1 MLNDL
6 GPIKLTGPRGLRVA
20 NAILEHYAAILWAV
34 TALTIAYLMLLPPS
48 GDLLIAFR
56 WADLE
61 ALQGHFPATLSD
73 IWLSRGVGYKLAV
86 YICEGLARLR
96 L

>member
-6 GPIKLTGPRGLRVA
+6 GPIKLTGPRALRVA
-20 NAILEHYAAILWAV
+20 NAILEHYGAILWAV
-34 TALTIAYLMLLPPS
+34 TALTIAYLILLPPC

-61 ALQGHFPATLSD
+61 ALQGHKP
-73 IWLSRGVGYKLAV
+73 
-86 YICEGLARLR
+86 
-96 L
+96 